1 MRNKERKR
9 ERGKRDVRER
19 RHQVTGSSAKNSQV
33 VNERV
38 FSYEVVVASPG
49 FHDPL
54 YSKIFLWFA
63 FFQVFDLSKRK
74 KDQETANW
82 NIFDRYL
89 KRNLNKKNLWSLI
102 LKNENQQL

>member
-1 MRNKERKR
+1 MRE
-9 ERGKRDVRER
+9 G

-33 VNERV
+33 VSERV